1 MAELIVGDV
10 LENRYRIEAPIAR
23 GGMSTVYRCL
33 DLRLERHVAAKVMD
47 ARYIDDPVF
56 RQRFQREAR
65 SMAQLSHPCLVGV
78 YDFSSDGDQVFL
90 IMELITGGTLRE
102 LLAERGPMPPHAAA
116 AVMHSVLTGLSV
128 AHNAGMVHRD
138 IKPDNVLINGDH
150 QVKLAD
156 FGLVRAASASQATS
170 ANIIGTVSYLSP
182 EQVSGD
188 DIGPASDVY
197 SAGILLYELLTGT
210 TPFSGDT
217 QIAHAY
223 SRLDRTVPAP
233 SDAIDG
239 IPPLF
244 DALVASATTL
254 SPHDRFTDANEFLTA
269 LDDVTNELQLPTFKV
284 PVPANAAAHRASENI
299 NQALSATDLLTTD
312 IPRDATELIPS
323 SPDQGLS
330 PDSQYPVTHE
340 TSVFPASE
348 TQIFPHE
355 ALADTAHPA
364 PSITPDPY
372 ATSSPALPETIPPE
386 TAEEL
391 PAEPPIT
398 NRSRTSFI
406 IWIVLVLVVT
416 ASVAVGAWWF
426 GSGRYG
432 EVPQVLGMSQIEATA
447 LAQDAGFSTTTS
459 PIYSDDIP
467 ADLIAGAIPEVGHRA
482 VRGDEITL
490 LVSQGKPTVPSIPS
504 SHDTAEVRAL
514 LEDRSLSYAEA
525 PSEYSD
531 DVPEGK
537 VVSLKPEP
545 GTTVRVG
552 SEVAVALSRGP
563 APVNV
568 PHVAEM
574 SEQSAREQL
583 EKLGLKVNITEEF
596 NPEIRGGDA
605 IGTLPEAGT
614 TLPRGTTVTLRV
626 STAVEIP
633 DVRGKSKQEAISE
646 LAAAGIRVNS
656 VTRSDSETGSSAD
669 EVTSITPPS
678 GSLID
683 SALTSVDLVLAG
695 EVNVPSVVG
704 KKYSEAKNPGRSRIY
719 GQRHRSQETFISRL
733 LAISYGRPRG
743 SWNGNQATHNRFLV
757 GKNVSLP

>member
-47 ARYIDDPVF
+47 ARYIDDPIF

-138 IKPDNVLINGDH
+138 IKPDNVLINSDH

-233 SDAIDG
+233 SDVIDG

-254 SPHDRFTDANEFLTA
+254 SPHDRFTDADEFLTA
-269 LDDVTNELQLPTFKV
+269 LDDVAAELQLPAFKV

-299 NQALSATDLLTTD
+299 NGALSATDLLTTD
-312 IPRDATELIPS
+312 IPRDATELIDDAPGH
-323 SPDQGLS
+323 GLF
-330 PDSQYPVTHE
+330 PHSQYPTTHE
-340 TSVFPASE
+340 TSVFPATESATE

-355 ALADTAHPA
+355 GLIDAAPPA
-364 PSITPDPY
+364 PNIAPDPY
-372 ATSSPALPETIPPE
+372 AAAAPAAPETIPPGPV
-386 TAEEL
+386 EE
-391 PAEPPIT
+391 PPVERPIT
-398 NRSRTSFI
+398 NRSKTSFI
-406 IWIVLVLVVT
+406 IWLVLVLVVT
-416 ASVAVGAWWF
+416 ASVAIGGWWF

-459 PIYSDDIP
+459 PVYSDDIP
-467 ADLIAGAIPEVGHRA
+467 ADLVAGAIPEVGHRA
-482 VRGDEITL
+482 VKGNEITL

-514 LEDRSLSYAEA
+514 LEERSLSYSEA
-525 PSEYSD
+525 PPEYSD

-574 SEQSAREQL
+574 SEESARDQL

-596 NPEIRGGDA
+596 NSEIRGGDA

-614 TLPRGTTVTLRV
+614 TLPRGTTVTLRI

-633 DVRGKSKQEAISE
+633 DVRGKSKQEATSE

-656 VTRSDSETGSSAD
+656 VTRSDAESGNSAD
-669 EVTSITPPS
+669 EITSIMPPS

-683 SALTSVDLVLAG
+683 PARTSVDLVLAG

-704 KKYSEAKNPGRSRIY
+704 KKYSEAKKILEEAGFTVKGTGAKKPSSRVYWQSPTGGRETPGAEIKLRTI
-719 GQRHRSQETFISRL
+719 
-733 LAISYGRPRG
+733 G
-743 SWNGNQATHNRFLV
+743 S
-757 GKNVSLP
+757 

>member
-10 LENRYRIEAPIAR
+10 LENRYRIEASIAR

-47 ARYIDDPVF
+47 ARYIDDPIF

-138 IKPDNVLINGDH
+138 IKPDNVLINSDH

-233 SDAIDG
+233 SDVIDG

-254 SPHDRFTDANEFLTA
+254 SPHDRFTDADEFLTA
-269 LDDVTNELQLPTFKV
+269 LDDVAAELQLPAFKV

-299 NQALSATDLLTTD
+299 NSALSATDLLTTD
-312 IPRDATELIPS
+312 IPRDATELIDDAPGH
-323 SPDQGLS
+323 GLF
-330 PDSQYPVTHE
+330 PHSQYSTTHE
-340 TSVFPASE
+340 TSVFPATESATE

-355 ALADTAHPA
+355 GLIDATPPA
-364 PSITPDPY
+364 PSIAPDPY
-372 ATSSPALPETIPPE
+372 AAAAPAAPETIPPGPV
-386 TAEEL
+386 EE
-391 PAEPPIT
+391 PPVERPIT
-398 NRSRTSFI
+398 NRSKTSFI

-416 ASVAVGAWWF
+416 ASVAIGGWWF

-459 PIYSDDIP
+459 PVYSDDIP
-467 ADLIAGAIPEVGHRA
+467 ADLVAGAIPEVGHRA
-482 VRGDEITL
+482 VKGNEITL

-514 LEDRSLSYAEA
+514 LEERSLSYSEA
-525 PSEYSD
+525 PPEYSD

-574 SEQSAREQL
+574 SEESAREQL

-596 NPEIRGGDA
+596 NSEIRGGDA

-614 TLPRGTTVTLRV
+614 TLPRGTTVTLRI

-633 DVRGKSKQEAISE
+633 DVRGKSKQEATSE

-656 VTRSDSETGSSAD
+656 VTRSDAESGNSAD
-669 EVTSITPPS
+669 EITSIMPPS

-683 SALTSVDLVLAG
+683 PARTSVDLVLAG

-704 KKYSEAKNPGRSRIY
+704 KKYSEAKKILEEAGFTVKGTGAKKPSSRVYWQSPTGGRETPGAEI
-719 GQRHRSQETFISRL
+719 RL
-733 LAISYGRPRG
+733 RTIG
-743 SWNGNQATHNRFLV
+743 S
-757 GKNVSLP
+757 

>member
-47 ARYIDDPVF
+47 ARYIDDPIF

-233 SDAIDG
+233 SDVIDG
-239 IPPLF
+239 VPPLF

-254 SPHDRFTDANEFLTA
+254 SPHDRFTDADEFLTA
-269 LDDVTNELQLPTFKV
+269 LDDVAAELQLPAFKV

-299 NQALSATDLLTTD
+299 NGALSATDLLTTD
-312 IPRDATELIPS
+312 IPRDATELIDDAPG
-323 SPDQGLS
+323 QGLF
-330 PDSQYPVTHE
+330 PHSQYPTTHE
-340 TSVFPASE
+340 TSVFPATESATE

-355 ALADTAHPA
+355 GLIDAAPPA
-364 PSITPDPY
+364 PNIAPDPY
-372 ATSSPALPETIPPE
+372 AAAAPAAPETIPPGPV
-386 TAEEL
+386 EEP
-391 PAEPPIT
+391 PAERPIT
-398 NRSRTSFI
+398 NRSKTSFI
-406 IWIVLVLVVT
+406 IWLVLVLVVT
-416 ASVAVGAWWF
+416 ASVAIGGWWF

-447 LAQDAGFSTTTS
+447 LAQDAGFSTTAS
-459 PIYSDDIP
+459 PVYSDDIP
-467 ADLIAGAIPEVGHRA
+467 ADLVAGAIPEVGHRA
-482 VRGDEITL
+482 VKGNEITL

-514 LEDRSLSYAEA
+514 LEERSLSYAEA
-525 PSEYSD
+525 PPEYSD

-574 SEQSAREQL
+574 SEESAREQL

-596 NPEIRGGDA
+596 NSEIRGGDA

-614 TLPRGTTVTLRV
+614 TLPRGTTVTLRI

-633 DVRGKSKQEAISE
+633 DVRGKSKQEATSE

-656 VTRSDSETGSSAD
+656 VTRSDSESGNSAD
-669 EVTSITPPS
+669 EITSIMPPS

-683 SALTSVDLVLAG
+683 PARTSVDLVLAG

-704 KKYSEAKNPGRSRIY
+704 KKYSEAKKILEEAGFTVKGTGAKKPSSRVYWQSPTGGRETPGAEIKLRTI
-719 GQRHRSQETFISRL
+719 
-733 LAISYGRPRG
+733 G
-743 SWNGNQATHNRFLV
+743 S
-757 GKNVSLP
+757 

>member
-47 ARYIDDPVF
+47 ARYIDDPIF

-138 IKPDNVLINGDH
+138 IKPDNVLINSDH

-233 SDAIDG
+233 SDVIDG

-254 SPHDRFTDANEFLTA
+254 SPHDRFTDADEFLTA
-269 LDDVTNELQLPTFKV
+269 LDDVAAELQLPAFKV

-299 NQALSATDLLTTD
+299 NDALSATDLLTTD
-312 IPRDATELIPS
+312 IPRDATELIDDAPGH
-323 SPDQGLS
+323 GLF
-330 PDSQYPVTHE
+330 PHSQYPTTHE
-340 TSVFPASE
+340 TSVFPATESATE

-355 ALADTAHPA
+355 GLIDAA
-364 PSITPDPY
+364 PNIAPDPY
-372 ATSSPALPETIPPE
+372 AAAAPAAPETIPPGPVEE
-386 TAEEL
+386 TPVER
-391 PAEPPIT
+391 PIT
-398 NRSRTSFI
+398 NRSKTSFI
-406 IWIVLVLVVT
+406 IWLVLVLVVT
-416 ASVAVGAWWF
+416 ASVAIGGWWF

-459 PIYSDDIP
+459 PVYSDDIP
-467 ADLIAGAIPEVGHRA
+467 ADLVAGAIPEVGHRA
-482 VRGDEITL
+482 VKGNEITL

-514 LEDRSLSYAEA
+514 LEERSLSYSEA
-525 PSEYSD
+525 PPEYSD

-574 SEQSAREQL
+574 SEESARDQL

-596 NPEIRGGDA
+596 NSEIRGGDA

-614 TLPRGTTVTLRV
+614 TLPRGTTVTLRI

-633 DVRGKSKQEAISE
+633 DVRGKSKQEATSE

-656 VTRSDSETGSSAD
+656 VTRSDAESGNSAD
-669 EVTSITPPS
+669 EITSIMPPS

-683 SALTSVDLVLAG
+683 PARTSVDLVLAG

-704 KKYSEAKNPGRSRIY
+704 KKYSEAKKILEEAGFTVKGTGAKKPSSRVYWQSPTGGRETPGAEIKLRTI
-719 GQRHRSQETFISRL
+719 
-733 LAISYGRPRG
+733 G
-743 SWNGNQATHNRFLV
+743 S
-757 GKNVSLP
+757 

>member
-47 ARYIDDPVF
+47 ARYIDDPIF

-233 SDAIDG
+233 SDVIDG
-239 IPPLF
+239 VPPLF

-254 SPHDRFTDANEFLTA
+254 SPHDRFTDADEFLTA
-269 LDDVTNELQLPTFKV
+269 LDDVAAELQLPAFKV

-299 NQALSATDLLTTD
+299 NGALSATDLLTTD
-312 IPRDATELIPS
+312 IPRDATELIDDAPG
-323 SPDQGLS
+323 QGLF
-330 PDSQYPVTHE
+330 PHSQYPTTHE
-340 TSVFPASE
+340 TSVFPATESATE

-355 ALADTAHPA
+355 GLIDAAPPA
-364 PSITPDPY
+364 PNIAPDPY
-372 ATSSPALPETIPPE
+372 AAAAPAAPETIPPGPV
-386 TAEEL
+386 EEP
-391 PAEPPIT
+391 PAERPIT
-398 NRSRTSFI
+398 NRSKTSFI
-406 IWIVLVLVVT
+406 IWLVLVLVVT
-416 ASVAVGAWWF
+416 ASVAIGGWWF

-459 PIYSDDIP
+459 PVYSDDIP
-467 ADLIAGAIPEVGHRA
+467 ADLVAGAIPEVGHRA
-482 VRGDEITL
+482 VKGNEITL

-514 LEDRSLSYAEA
+514 LEERSLSYAEA
-525 PSEYSD
+525 PPEYSD

-574 SEQSAREQL
+574 SEESARDQL

-596 NPEIRGGDA
+596 NSEIRGGDA

-614 TLPRGTTVTLRV
+614 TLPRGTTVTLRI

-633 DVRGKSKQEAISE
+633 DVRGKSKQEATSE

-656 VTRSDSETGSSAD
+656 VTRSDSESGNSAD
-669 EVTSITPPS
+669 EITSIMPPS

-683 SALTSVDLVLAG
+683 PARTSVDLVLAG

-704 KKYSEAKNPGRSRIY
+704 KKYSEAKKILEEAGFTVKGTGAKKPSSRVYWQSPTGGRETPGAEIKLRTI
-719 GQRHRSQETFISRL
+719 
-733 LAISYGRPRG
+733 G
-743 SWNGNQATHNRFLV
+743 S
-757 GKNVSLP
+757 

>member
-47 ARYIDDPVF
+47 ARYIDDPIF

-138 IKPDNVLINGDH
+138 IKPDNVLINSDH

-233 SDAIDG
+233 SDVIDG

-254 SPHDRFTDANEFLTA
+254 SPHDRFTDADEFLTA
-269 LDDVTNELQLPTFKV
+269 LDDVAAELQLPAFKV

-299 NQALSATDLLTTD
+299 NGALSATDLLTTD
-312 IPRDATELIPS
+312 IPRDATELIDDAPGH
-323 SPDQGLS
+323 GLF
-330 PDSQYPVTHE
+330 PHSQYPTTHE
-340 TSVFPASE
+340 TSVFPATESATE
-348 TQIFPHE
+348 TQILPHE
-355 ALADTAHPA
+355 GLIDAAPPA
-364 PSITPDPY
+364 PNIAPDPY
-372 ATSSPALPETIPPE
+372 AAAAPAAPETIPPGPV
-386 TAEEL
+386 EE
-391 PAEPPIT
+391 PPVERPIT
-398 NRSRTSFI
+398 NRSKTSFI
-406 IWIVLVLVVT
+406 IWLVLVLVVT
-416 ASVAVGAWWF
+416 ASVAIGGWWF

-459 PIYSDDIP
+459 PVYSDDIP
-467 ADLIAGAIPEVGHRA
+467 ADLVAGAIPEVGHRA
-482 VRGDEITL
+482 VKGNEITL

-514 LEDRSLSYAEA
+514 LEERSLSYSEA
-525 PSEYSD
+525 PPEYSD

-574 SEQSAREQL
+574 SEESARDQL

-596 NPEIRGGDA
+596 NSEIRGGDA

-614 TLPRGTTVTLRV
+614 TLPRGTTVTLRI

-633 DVRGKSKQEAISE
+633 DVRGKSKQEATSE

-656 VTRSDSETGSSAD
+656 VTRSDAESGNSAD
-669 EVTSITPPS
+669 EITSIMPPS

-683 SALTSVDLVLAG
+683 PARTSVDLVLAG

-704 KKYSEAKNPGRSRIY
+704 KKYSEAKKILEEAGFTVKGTGAKKPSSRVYWQSPTGGRETPGAEIKLRTI
-719 GQRHRSQETFISRL
+719 
-733 LAISYGRPRG
+733 G
-743 SWNGNQATHNRFLV
+743 S
-757 GKNVSLP
+757 

>member
-47 ARYIDDPVF
+47 ARYIDDPIF

-138 IKPDNVLINGDH
+138 IKPDNVLINSDH

-233 SDAIDG
+233 SDVIDG

-254 SPHDRFTDANEFLTA
+254 SPHDRFTDADEFLTA
-269 LDDVTNELQLPTFKV
+269 LDDVAAELQLPAFKV

-299 NQALSATDLLTTD
+299 NGALSATDLLTTD
-312 IPRDATELIPS
+312 IPRDATELIDDAPGH
-323 SPDQGLS
+323 GLF
-330 PDSQYPVTHE
+330 PHSQYPTTHE
-340 TSVFPASE
+340 TSVFPATESATE

-355 ALADTAHPA
+355 GLIDAAPPA
-364 PSITPDPY
+364 PSIAPDPY
-372 ATSSPALPETIPPE
+372 AAAAPAAPETIPPGPV
-386 TAEEL
+386 EE
-391 PAEPPIT
+391 PPVERPIT
-398 NRSRTSFI
+398 NRSKTSFI
-406 IWIVLVLVVT
+406 IWLVLVLVVT
-416 ASVAVGAWWF
+416 ASVAIGGWWF

-459 PIYSDDIP
+459 PVYSDDIP
-467 ADLIAGAIPEVGHRA
+467 ADLVAGAIPEVGHRA
-482 VRGDEITL
+482 VKGNEITL

-514 LEDRSLSYAEA
+514 LEERSLSYSEA
-525 PSEYSD
+525 PPEYSD

-574 SEQSAREQL
+574 SEESAREQL

-596 NPEIRGGDA
+596 NSEIRGGDA

-614 TLPRGTTVTLRV
+614 TLPRGTTVTLRI

-633 DVRGKSKQEAISE
+633 DVRGKSKQEATSE

-656 VTRSDSETGSSAD
+656 VTRSDAESGNSAD
-669 EVTSITPPS
+669 EITSIMPPS

-683 SALTSVDLVLAG
+683 PARTSVDLVLAG

-704 KKYSEAKNPGRSRIY
+704 KKYSEAKKILEEAGFTVKGTGAKKPSSRVYWQSPTGGRETPGAEIKLRTI
-719 GQRHRSQETFISRL
+719 
-733 LAISYGRPRG
+733 G
-743 SWNGNQATHNRFLV
+743 S
-757 GKNVSLP
+757 

>member
-102 LLAERGPMPPHAAA
+102 LLAERGPMPAHAAA

-128 AHNAGMVHRD
+128 AHKAGMVHRD

-170 ANIIGTVSYLSP
+170 ASIIGTVSYLSP

-233 SDAIDG
+233 SDVIDG

-254 SPHDRFTDANEFLTA
+254 SPHDRFTDADEFLTA
-269 LDDVTNELQLPTFKV
+269 LDDVTAELQLPAFKV

-299 NQALSATDLLTTD
+299 NGALSATDLLTTD
-312 IPRDATELIPS
+312 IPRDATELIDDA
-323 SPDQGLS
+323 PDQGLF
-330 PDSQYPVTHE
+330 PHSQYPTTQE
-340 TSVFPASE
+340 TSVFPATEAAAE

-355 ALADTAHPA
+355 GIVEAARPT
-364 PSITPDPY
+364 PSMAPDPY
-372 ATSSPALPETIPPE
+372 AAAAPAVPEAIPPVPG
-386 TAEEL
+386 EEP

-398 NRSRTSFI
+398 NRSKASFI
-406 IWIVLVLVVT
+406 IWLVLVLVVT
-416 ASVAVGAWWF
+416 ASVAVGGWWF

-459 PIYSDDIP
+459 PVYSDDIP
-467 ADLIAGAIPEVGHRA
+467 ADLVAGAVPEIGHRA
-482 VRGDEITL
+482 VKGNEITL

-504 SHDTAEVRAL
+504 SHDIAEVRSL
-514 LEDRSLSYAEA
+514 LEERSLSYSEA
-525 PSEYSD
+525 PPEYSD

-568 PHVAEM
+568 PNVAEM

-596 NPEIRGGDA
+596 NSEIRGGDA

-614 TLPRGTTVTLRV
+614 TLPRGTTATLRV

-633 DVRGKSKQEAISE
+633 DVRGKSKQEATSE
-646 LAAAGIRVNS
+646 LAAAGIRVSS
-656 VTRSDSETGSSAD
+656 VTRSESESGNSAD
-669 EVTSITPPS
+669 EITSIMPPS

-683 SALTSVDLVLAG
+683 PARTTVDLVLAG

-704 KKYSEAKNPGRSRIY
+704 KKYSEAKKILEEAGFTVKGTGAKKPSSRVYWQSPTGGREIPGAEIKLRTI
-719 GQRHRSQETFISRL
+719 
-733 LAISYGRPRG
+733 G
-743 SWNGNQATHNRFLV
+743 S
-757 GKNVSLP
+757 

>member
-47 ARYIDDPVF
+47 ARYIDDPIF

-138 IKPDNVLINGDH
+138 IKPDNVLINSDH

-233 SDAIDG
+233 SDVIDG

-254 SPHDRFTDANEFLTA
+254 SPHDRFTDADEFLTA
-269 LDDVTNELQLPTFKV
+269 LDDVAAELQLPAFKV

-299 NQALSATDLLTTD
+299 NGALSATDLLTTD
-312 IPRDATELIPS
+312 IPRDATELIDDAPGH
-323 SPDQGLS
+323 GLF
-330 PDSQYPVTHE
+330 PHSQYPTTHE
-340 TSVFPASE
+340 TSVFPATESATE

-355 ALADTAHPA
+355 GLIDAAPPA
-364 PSITPDPY
+364 PSIAPDPY
-372 ATSSPALPETIPPE
+372 AAAAPAAPETIPPGPV
-386 TAEEL
+386 EE
-391 PAEPPIT
+391 PPVERPIT
-398 NRSRTSFI
+398 NRSKTSFI
-406 IWIVLVLVVT
+406 IWLVLVLVVT
-416 ASVAVGAWWF
+416 ASVAIGGWWF

-459 PIYSDDIP
+459 PVYSDDIP
-467 ADLIAGAIPEVGHRA
+467 ADLVAGAIPEVGHRA
-482 VRGDEITL
+482 VKGNEITL

-514 LEDRSLSYAEA
+514 LEERSLSYSEA
-525 PSEYSD
+525 PPEYSD

-574 SEQSAREQL
+574 SEESARDQL

-596 NPEIRGGDA
+596 NSEIRGGDA

-614 TLPRGTTVTLRV
+614 TLPRGTTVTLRI

-633 DVRGKSKQEAISE
+633 DVRGKSKQEATSE

-656 VTRSDSETGSSAD
+656 VTRSDAESGNSAD
-669 EVTSITPPS
+669 EITSIMPPS

-683 SALTSVDLVLAG
+683 PARTSVDLVLAG

-704 KKYSEAKNPGRSRIY
+704 KKYSEAKKILEEAGFTVKGTGAKKPSSRVYWQSPTGGRETPGAEIKLRTI
-719 GQRHRSQETFISRL
+719 
-733 LAISYGRPRG
+733 G
-743 SWNGNQATHNRFLV
+743 S
-757 GKNVSLP
+757 

>member
-47 ARYIDDPVF
+47 ARYIDDPIF

-138 IKPDNVLINGDH
+138 IKPDNVLINSDH

-233 SDAIDG
+233 SDVIDG

-254 SPHDRFTDANEFLTA
+254 SPHDRFTDADEFLTA
-269 LDDVTNELQLPTFKV
+269 LDDVAAELQLPAFKV

-299 NQALSATDLLTTD
+299 NGALSATDLLTTD
-312 IPRDATELIPS
+312 IPRDATELIDDAPGH
-323 SPDQGLS
+323 GLF
-330 PDSQYPVTHE
+330 PHSQYPTTHE
-340 TSVFPASE
+340 TSVFPATESATE

-355 ALADTAHPA
+355 GLIDAAPPA
-364 PSITPDPY
+364 PSIAPDPY
-372 ATSSPALPETIPPE
+372 AAAAPAAPETIPPGPV
-386 TAEEL
+386 EE
-391 PAEPPIT
+391 PPVERPIT
-398 NRSRTSFI
+398 NRSKTSFI
-406 IWIVLVLVVT
+406 IWLVLVLVVT
-416 ASVAVGAWWF
+416 ASVAIGGWWF

-459 PIYSDDIP
+459 PVYSDDIP
-467 ADLIAGAIPEVGHRA
+467 ADLVAGAIPEVGHRA
-482 VRGDEITL
+482 VKGNEITL

-514 LEDRSLSYAEA
+514 LEERSLSYSEA
-525 PSEYSD
+525 PPEYSD

-574 SEQSAREQL
+574 SEESARDQL

-596 NPEIRGGDA
+596 NSEIRGGDA

-614 TLPRGTTVTLRV
+614 TLPRGTTVTLRI

-633 DVRGKSKQEAISE
+633 DVRGKSKQEATSE

-656 VTRSDSETGSSAD
+656 VTRSDAESGNSAD
-669 EVTSITPPS
+669 EITSIMPPS

-683 SALTSVDLVLAG
+683 PARTSVNLVLAG

-704 KKYSEAKNPGRSRIY
+704 KKYSEAKKILEEAGFTVKGTGAKKPSSRVYWQSPTGGRETPGAEIKLRTI
-719 GQRHRSQETFISRL
+719 
-733 LAISYGRPRG
+733 G
-743 SWNGNQATHNRFLV
+743 S
-757 GKNVSLP
+757 

>member
-47 ARYIDDPVF
+47 ARYIDDPIF

-233 SDAIDG
+233 SDVIDG
-239 IPPLF
+239 VPPLF

-254 SPHDRFTDANEFLTA
+254 SPHDRFTDADEFLTA
-269 LDDVTNELQLPTFKV
+269 LDDVAAELQLPAFKV

-299 NQALSATDLLTTD
+299 NGALSATDLLTTD
-312 IPRDATELIPS
+312 IPRDATELIDDAPG
-323 SPDQGLS
+323 QGLF
-330 PDSQYPVTHE
+330 PHSQYPTTHE
-340 TSVFPASE
+340 TSVFPATKSATE

-355 ALADTAHPA
+355 GLIDAAPPA
-364 PSITPDPY
+364 PNIAPDPY
-372 ATSSPALPETIPPE
+372 AAAAPAAPETIPPGPV
-386 TAEEL
+386 EEP
-391 PAEPPIT
+391 PAERPIT
-398 NRSRTSFI
+398 NRSKTSFI
-406 IWIVLVLVVT
+406 IWLVLVLVVT
-416 ASVAVGAWWF
+416 ASVAIGGWWF

-459 PIYSDDIP
+459 PVYSDDIP
-467 ADLIAGAIPEVGHRA
+467 ADLVAGAIPEVGHRA
-482 VRGDEITL
+482 VKGNEITL

-514 LEDRSLSYAEA
+514 LEERSLSYAEA
-525 PSEYSD
+525 PPEYSD

-574 SEQSAREQL
+574 SEESAREQL

-596 NPEIRGGDA
+596 NSEIRGGDA

-614 TLPRGTTVTLRV
+614 TLPRGTTVTLRI

-633 DVRGKSKQEAISE
+633 DVRGKSKQEATSE

-656 VTRSDSETGSSAD
+656 VTRSDSESGNSAD
-669 EVTSITPPS
+669 EITSIMPPS

-683 SALTSVDLVLAG
+683 PARTSVDLVLAG

-704 KKYSEAKNPGRSRIY
+704 KKYSEAKKILEEAGFTVKGTGAKKPSSRVYWQSPTGGRETPGAEIKLRTI
-719 GQRHRSQETFISRL
+719 
-733 LAISYGRPRG
+733 G
-743 SWNGNQATHNRFLV
+743 S
-757 GKNVSLP
+757 

>member
-47 ARYIDDPVF
+47 ARYIDDPIF

-138 IKPDNVLINGDH
+138 IKPDNVLINSDH

-233 SDAIDG
+233 SDVIDG

-254 SPHDRFTDANEFLTA
+254 SPHDRFTDADEFLTA
-269 LDDVTNELQLPTFKV
+269 LDDVAAELQLPAFKV

-299 NQALSATDLLTTD
+299 NGALSATDLLTTD
-312 IPRDATELIPS
+312 IPRDATELIDDAPGH
-323 SPDQGLS
+323 GLF
-330 PDSQYPVTHE
+330 PHSQYPTTHE
-340 TSVFPASE
+340 TSVFPATESATE

-355 ALADTAHPA
+355 GLIDAAPPA
-364 PSITPDPY
+364 PSIAPDPY
-372 ATSSPALPETIPPE
+372 AAAAPAAPETIPPGPV
-386 TAEEL
+386 EE
-391 PAEPPIT
+391 PPVERPIT
-398 NRSRTSFI
+398 NRSKTSFI
-406 IWIVLVLVVT
+406 IWLVLVLVVT
-416 ASVAVGAWWF
+416 ASVAIGGWWF

-459 PIYSDDIP
+459 PVYSDDIP
-467 ADLIAGAIPEVGHRA
+467 ADLVAGAIPEVGHRA
-482 VRGDEITL
+482 VKGNEITL

-514 LEDRSLSYAEA
+514 LEERSLSYAEA
-525 PSEYSD
+525 PPEYSD

-574 SEQSAREQL
+574 SEESAREQL

-596 NPEIRGGDA
+596 NSEIRGGDA

-614 TLPRGTTVTLRV
+614 TLPRGTTVTLRI

-633 DVRGKSKQEAISE
+633 DVRGKSKQEATSE

-656 VTRSDSETGSSAD
+656 VTRSDAESGNSAD
-669 EVTSITPPS
+669 EITSIMPPS

-683 SALTSVDLVLAG
+683 PARTSVDLVLAG

-704 KKYSEAKNPGRSRIY
+704 KKYSEAKKILEEAGFTVKGTGAKKPSSRVYWQSPTGGRETPGAEIKLRTI
-719 GQRHRSQETFISRL
+719 
-733 LAISYGRPRG
+733 G
-743 SWNGNQATHNRFLV
+743 S
-757 GKNVSLP
+757 

>member
-47 ARYIDDPVF
+47 ARYIDDPIF

-233 SDAIDG
+233 SDVIDG
-239 IPPLF
+239 VPPLF

-254 SPHDRFTDANEFLTA
+254 SPHDRFTDADEFLTA
-269 LDDVTNELQLPTFKV
+269 LDDVAAELQLPAFKV

-299 NQALSATDLLTTD
+299 NGALSATDLLTTD
-312 IPRDATELIPS
+312 IPRDATELIDDAPG
-323 SPDQGLS
+323 QGLF
-330 PDSQYPVTHE
+330 PHSQYPTTHE
-340 TSVFPASE
+340 TSVFPATESATE

-355 ALADTAHPA
+355 GLIDAAPPA
-364 PSITPDPY
+364 PNIAPDPY
-372 ATSSPALPETIPPE
+372 AAAAPAAPETIPPGPV
-386 TAEEL
+386 EEP
-391 PAEPPIT
+391 PAERPIT
-398 NRSRTSFI
+398 NRSKTSFI
-406 IWIVLVLVVT
+406 IWLVLVLVVT
-416 ASVAVGAWWF
+416 ASVAIGGWWF

-459 PIYSDDIP
+459 PVYSDDIP
-467 ADLIAGAIPEVGHRA
+467 ADLVAGAIPEVGHRA
-482 VRGDEITL
+482 VKGNEITL

-514 LEDRSLSYAEA
+514 LEERSLSYAEA
-525 PSEYSD
+525 PPEYSD

-574 SEQSAREQL
+574 SEESARDQL

-596 NPEIRGGDA
+596 NSEIRGGDA

-614 TLPRGTTVTLRV
+614 TLPRGTTVTLRI

-633 DVRGKSKQEAISE
+633 DVRGKSKQEATSE

-656 VTRSDSETGSSAD
+656 VTRSDAESGNSAD
-669 EVTSITPPS
+669 EITSIMPPS

-683 SALTSVDLVLAG
+683 PARTSVDLVLAG

-704 KKYSEAKNPGRSRIY
+704 KKYSEAKKILEEAGFTVKGTGAKKPSSRVYWQSPTGGRETPGAEIKLRTI
-719 GQRHRSQETFISRL
+719 
-733 LAISYGRPRG
+733 G
-743 SWNGNQATHNRFLV
+743 S
-757 GKNVSLP
+757 

>member
-47 ARYIDDPVF
+47 ARYIDDPIF

-233 SDAIDG
+233 SDVIDG
-239 IPPLF
+239 VPPLF

-254 SPHDRFTDANEFLTA
+254 SPHDRFTDADEFLTA
-269 LDDVTNELQLPTFKV
+269 LDDVAAELQLPAFKV

-299 NQALSATDLLTTD
+299 NGALSATDLLTTD
-312 IPRDATELIPS
+312 IPRDATELIDDAPG
-323 SPDQGLS
+323 QGLF
-330 PDSQYPVTHE
+330 PHSQYPTTHE
-340 TSVFPASE
+340 TSVFPATESATE

-355 ALADTAHPA
+355 GLIDAAPPA
-364 PSITPDPY
+364 PSIAPDPY
-372 ATSSPALPETIPPE
+372 AAAAPAAPETIPPGPV
-386 TAEEL
+386 EE
-391 PAEPPIT
+391 PPVERPIT
-398 NRSRTSFI
+398 NRSKTSFI
-406 IWIVLVLVVT
+406 IWLVLVLVVT
-416 ASVAVGAWWF
+416 ASVAIGGWWF

-459 PIYSDDIP
+459 PVYSDDIP
-467 ADLIAGAIPEVGHRA
+467 ADLVAGAIPEVGHRA
-482 VRGDEITL
+482 VKGNEITL
-490 LVSQGKPTVPSIPS
+490 LVSQGKPTVPAIPS

-514 LEDRSLSYAEA
+514 LEERSLSYSEA
-525 PSEYSD
+525 PPEYSD

-574 SEQSAREQL
+574 SEESARDQL

-596 NPEIRGGDA
+596 NSEIRGGDA

-614 TLPRGTTVTLRV
+614 TLPRGTTVTLRI

-633 DVRGKSKQEAISE
+633 DVRGKSKQEATSE

-656 VTRSDSETGSSAD
+656 VTRSDSESGNSAD
-669 EVTSITPPS
+669 EITSIMPPS

-683 SALTSVDLVLAG
+683 PARTSVDLVLAG

-704 KKYSEAKNPGRSRIY
+704 KKYSEAKKILEEAGFTVKGTGAKKPSSRVYWQSPTGGRETPGAEIKLRTI
-719 GQRHRSQETFISRL
+719 
-733 LAISYGRPRG
+733 G
-743 SWNGNQATHNRFLV
+743 S
-757 GKNVSLP
+757 

>member
-47 ARYIDDPVF
+47 ARYIDDPIF

-78 YDFSSDGDQVFL
+78 YDFSSDGDQIFL

-138 IKPDNVLINGDH
+138 IKPDNVLINSDH

-233 SDAIDG
+233 SDVIDG

-254 SPHDRFTDANEFLTA
+254 SPHDRFTDADEFLTA
-269 LDDVTNELQLPTFKV
+269 LDDVAAELQLPAFKV

-299 NQALSATDLLTTD
+299 NGALSATDLLTTD
-312 IPRDATELIPS
+312 IPRDATELIDDAPGH
-323 SPDQGLS
+323 GLF
-330 PDSQYPVTHE
+330 PHSQYPTTHE
-340 TSVFPASE
+340 TSVFPATESATE

-355 ALADTAHPA
+355 GLIDAAPPA
-364 PSITPDPY
+364 PSIAPDPY
-372 ATSSPALPETIPPE
+372 AAAAPAAPETIPPGPV
-386 TAEEL
+386 EE
-391 PAEPPIT
+391 PPVERPIT
-398 NRSRTSFI
+398 NRSKTSFI
-406 IWIVLVLVVT
+406 IWLVLVLVVT
-416 ASVAVGAWWF
+416 ASVAIGGWWF

-459 PIYSDDIP
+459 PVYSDDIP
-467 ADLIAGAIPEVGHRA
+467 ADLVAGAIPEVGHRA
-482 VRGDEITL
+482 VKGNEITL

-514 LEDRSLSYAEA
+514 LEERSLSYSEA
-525 PSEYSD
+525 PPEYSD

-574 SEQSAREQL
+574 SEESARDQL

-596 NPEIRGGDA
+596 NSEIRGGDA

-614 TLPRGTTVTLRV
+614 TLPRGTTVTLRI

-633 DVRGKSKQEAISE
+633 DVRGKSKQEATSE

-656 VTRSDSETGSSAD
+656 VTRSDAESGNSAD
-669 EVTSITPPS
+669 EITSIMPPS

-683 SALTSVDLVLAG
+683 PARTSVDLVLAG

-704 KKYSEAKNPGRSRIY
+704 KKYSEAKKILEEAGFTVKGTGAKKPSSRVYWQSPTGGRETPGAEIKLRTI
-719 GQRHRSQETFISRL
+719 
-733 LAISYGRPRG
+733 G
-743 SWNGNQATHNRFLV
+743 S
-757 GKNVSLP
+757 

>member
-47 ARYIDDPVF
+47 ARYIDDPIF

-138 IKPDNVLINGDH
+138 IKPDNVLINSDH

-233 SDAIDG
+233 SDVIDG

-254 SPHDRFTDANEFLTA
+254 SPHDRFTDADEFLTA
-269 LDDVTNELQLPTFKV
+269 LDDVAAELQLPAFKV

-299 NQALSATDLLTTD
+299 NGALSATDLLTTD
-312 IPRDATELIPS
+312 IPRDATELIDDAPGH
-323 SPDQGLS
+323 GLF
-330 PDSQYPVTHE
+330 PHSQYPTTHE
-340 TSVFPASE
+340 TSVFPATESATE

-355 ALADTAHPA
+355 GLIDAAPPA
-364 PSITPDPY
+364 PNIAPDPY
-372 ATSSPALPETIPPE
+372 AAAAPAAPETIPPGPV
-386 TAEEL
+386 EE
-391 PAEPPIT
+391 PPVERPIT
-398 NRSRTSFI
+398 NRSKTSFI
-406 IWIVLVLVVT
+406 IWLVLVLVVT
-416 ASVAVGAWWF
+416 ASVAIGGWWF

-459 PIYSDDIP
+459 PVYSDDIP
-467 ADLIAGAIPEVGHRA
+467 ADLVAGAIPEVGHRA
-482 VRGDEITL
+482 VKGNEITL

-514 LEDRSLSYAEA
+514 LEERSLSYSEA
-525 PSEYSD
+525 PPEYSD

-574 SEQSAREQL
+574 SEESARDQL

-596 NPEIRGGDA
+596 NSEIRGGDA

-614 TLPRGTTVTLRV
+614 TLPRGTTVTLRI

-633 DVRGKSKQEAISE
+633 DVRGKSKQEATSE

-656 VTRSDSETGSSAD
+656 VTRSDAESGNSAD
-669 EVTSITPPS
+669 EITSIMPPS

-683 SALTSVDLVLAG
+683 PARTSVDLVLAG

-704 KKYSEAKNPGRSRIY
+704 KKYSEAKKILEEAGFTVKGTGAKKPSSRVYWQSPTGGR
-719 GQRHRSQETFISRL
+719 ETPEAEIKLRT
-733 LAISYGRPRG
+733 IG
-743 SWNGNQATHNRFLV
+743 S
-757 GKNVSLP
+757 

>member
-47 ARYIDDPVF
+47 ARYIDDPIF

-233 SDAIDG
+233 SDVIDG
-239 IPPLF
+239 VPPLF

-254 SPHDRFTDANEFLTA
+254 SPHDRFTDADEFLTA
-269 LDDVTNELQLPTFKV
+269 LDDVAAELQLPAFKV

-299 NQALSATDLLTTD
+299 NGALSATDLLTTD
-312 IPRDATELIPS
+312 IPRDATELIDDAPG
-323 SPDQGLS
+323 QGLF
-330 PDSQYPVTHE
+330 PHSQYPTTHE
-340 TSVFPASE
+340 TSVFPATESATE

-355 ALADTAHPA
+355 GLIDAAPPA
-364 PSITPDPY
+364 TSAASDPY
-372 ATSSPALPETIPPE
+372 AAAAPAAPETIPPGPV
-386 TAEEL
+386 EEP
-391 PAEPPIT
+391 PAERPIT
-398 NRSRTSFI
+398 NRSKTSFI
-406 IWIVLVLVVT
+406 IWLVLVLVVT
-416 ASVAVGAWWF
+416 ASVAIGGWWF

-459 PIYSDDIP
+459 PVYSDDIP
-467 ADLIAGAIPEVGHRA
+467 ADLVAGAIPEVGHRA
-482 VRGDEITL
+482 VKGNEITL

-514 LEDRSLSYAEA
+514 LEERSLSYAEA
-525 PSEYSD
+525 PPEYSD

-574 SEQSAREQL
+574 SEESAREQL

-596 NPEIRGGDA
+596 NSEIRGGDA

-614 TLPRGTTVTLRV
+614 TLPRGTTVTLRI

-633 DVRGKSKQEAISE
+633 DVRGKSKQEATSE

-656 VTRSDSETGSSAD
+656 VTRSDSESGNSAD
-669 EVTSITPPS
+669 EITSIMPPS

-683 SALTSVDLVLAG
+683 PARTSVDLVLAG

-704 KKYSEAKNPGRSRIY
+704 KKYSEAKKILEEAGFTVKGTGAKKPSSRVYWQSPTGGRETPGAEIKLRTI
-719 GQRHRSQETFISRL
+719 
-733 LAISYGRPRG
+733 G
-743 SWNGNQATHNRFLV
+743 S
-757 GKNVSLP
+757 

>member
-47 ARYIDDPVF
+47 ARYIDDPIF

-138 IKPDNVLINGDH
+138 IKPDNVLINSDH

-233 SDAIDG
+233 SDVIDG

-254 SPHDRFTDANEFLTA
+254 SPHDRFTDADEFLTA
-269 LDDVTNELQLPTFKV
+269 LDDVAAELQLPAFKV

-299 NQALSATDLLTTD
+299 NGALSATDLLTTD
-312 IPRDATELIPS
+312 IPRDATELIDDAPGH
-323 SPDQGLS
+323 GLF
-330 PDSQYPVTHE
+330 PHSQYPTTHE
-340 TSVFPASE
+340 TSVFPATESATE

-355 ALADTAHPA
+355 GLIDAAPPA
-364 PSITPDPY
+364 PNIAPDPY
-372 ATSSPALPETIPPE
+372 AAAAPAAPETIPPGPV
-386 TAEEL
+386 EE
-391 PAEPPIT
+391 PPVERPIT
-398 NRSRTSFI
+398 NRSKTSFI
-406 IWIVLVLVVT
+406 IWLVLVLVVT
-416 ASVAVGAWWF
+416 ASVAIGGWWF

-459 PIYSDDIP
+459 PVYSDDIP
-467 ADLIAGAIPEVGHRA
+467 ADLVAGAIPEVGHRA
-482 VRGDEITL
+482 VKGNEITL

-514 LEDRSLSYAEA
+514 LEERSLSYSEA
-525 PSEYSD
+525 PPEYSD

-574 SEQSAREQL
+574 SEESARDQL

-596 NPEIRGGDA
+596 NSEIRGGDA

-614 TLPRGTTVTLRV
+614 TLPRGTTVTLRI

-633 DVRGKSKQEAISE
+633 DVRGKSKQEATSE

-656 VTRSDSETGSSAD
+656 VTRSDAESGNSAD
-669 EVTSITPPS
+669 EITSIMPPS

-683 SALTSVDLVLAG
+683 PARTSVDLVLAG

-704 KKYSEAKNPGRSRIY
+704 KKYSEAKKILEEAGFTVKGTGAKKPSARVYWQSPTGGRETPGAEIKLRTI
-719 GQRHRSQETFISRL
+719 
-733 LAISYGRPRG
+733 G
-743 SWNGNQATHNRFLV
+743 S
-757 GKNVSLP
+757 

>member
-47 ARYIDDPVF
+47 ARYIDDPIF

-138 IKPDNVLINGDH
+138 IKPDNVLINSDH

-233 SDAIDG
+233 SDVIDG

-254 SPHDRFTDANEFLTA
+254 SPHDRFTDADEFLTA
-269 LDDVTNELQLPTFKV
+269 LDDVAAELQLPAFKV

-299 NQALSATDLLTTD
+299 NGALSATDLLTTD
-312 IPRDATELIPS
+312 IPRDATELIDDAPGH
-323 SPDQGLS
+323 GLF
-330 PDSQYPVTHE
+330 PHSQYPTTHE
-340 TSVFPASE
+340 TSVFPATESATE

-355 ALADTAHPA
+355 GLIDAAPPA
-364 PSITPDPY
+364 PSIAPDPY
-372 ATSSPALPETIPPE
+372 AAAAPAAPETIPPGPV
-386 TAEEL
+386 EE
-391 PAEPPIT
+391 PPVERPIT
-398 NRSRTSFI
+398 NRSKTSFI
-406 IWIVLVLVVT
+406 IWLVLVLVVT
-416 ASVAVGAWWF
+416 ASVAIGGWWF

-459 PIYSDDIP
+459 PVYSDDIP
-467 ADLIAGAIPEVGHRA
+467 ADLVAGAIPEVGHRA
-482 VRGDEITL
+482 VKGNEITL

-514 LEDRSLSYAEA
+514 LEERSLSYSEA
-525 PSEYSD
+525 PPEYSD

-574 SEQSAREQL
+574 SEESAREQL

-596 NPEIRGGDA
+596 NSEIRGGDA

-614 TLPRGTTVTLRV
+614 TLPRGTTVTLRI

-633 DVRGKSKQEAISE
+633 DVRGKSKQEATSE

-656 VTRSDSETGSSAD
+656 VTRSDAESGNSAD
-669 EVTSITPPS
+669 EITSIMPPS

-683 SALTSVDLVLAG
+683 PARTSVDLVLAG

-704 KKYSEAKNPGRSRIY
+704 KKYSEAKKILEEAGFTVKGTGAKKPSSRVYWQSPTGGRETPGAEI
-719 GQRHRSQETFISRL
+719 RL
-733 LAISYGRPRG
+733 RTIG
-743 SWNGNQATHNRFLV
+743 S
-757 GKNVSLP
+757 

>member
-10 LENRYRIEAPIAR
+10 LENRYHIEAPIAR

-47 ARYIDDPVF
+47 ARYIDDPIF

-138 IKPDNVLINGDH
+138 IKPDNVLINSDH

-233 SDAIDG
+233 SDVIDG

-254 SPHDRFTDANEFLTA
+254 SPHDRFTDADEFLTA
-269 LDDVTNELQLPTFKV
+269 LDDVAAELQLPAFKV

-299 NQALSATDLLTTD
+299 NGALSATDLLTTD
-312 IPRDATELIPS
+312 IPRDATELIDDAPGH
-323 SPDQGLS
+323 GLF
-330 PDSQYPVTHE
+330 PHSQYPTTHE
-340 TSVFPASE
+340 TSVFPATESATE

-355 ALADTAHPA
+355 GLIDAAPPA
-364 PSITPDPY
+364 PNIAPDPY
-372 ATSSPALPETIPPE
+372 AAAAPAAPETIPPGPV
-386 TAEEL
+386 EE
-391 PAEPPIT
+391 PPVERPIT
-398 NRSRTSFI
+398 NRSKTSFI
-406 IWIVLVLVVT
+406 IWLVLVLVVT
-416 ASVAVGAWWF
+416 ASVAIGGWWF

-459 PIYSDDIP
+459 PVYSDDIP
-467 ADLIAGAIPEVGHRA
+467 ADLVAGAIPEVGHRA
-482 VRGDEITL
+482 VKGNEITL

-514 LEDRSLSYAEA
+514 LEERSLSYSEA
-525 PSEYSD
+525 PPEYSD

-574 SEQSAREQL
+574 SEESARDQL

-596 NPEIRGGDA
+596 NSEIRGGDA

-614 TLPRGTTVTLRV
+614 TLPRGTTVTLRI

-633 DVRGKSKQEAISE
+633 DVRGKSKQEATSE

-656 VTRSDSETGSSAD
+656 VTRSDAESGNSAD
-669 EVTSITPPS
+669 EITSIMPPS

-683 SALTSVDLVLAG
+683 PARTSVDLVLAG

-704 KKYSEAKNPGRSRIY
+704 KKYSEAKKILEEAGFTVKGTGAKKPSSRVYWQSPTGGRETPGAEIKLRTI
-719 GQRHRSQETFISRL
+719 
-733 LAISYGRPRG
+733 G
-743 SWNGNQATHNRFLV
+743 S
-757 GKNVSLP
+757 

>member
-47 ARYIDDPVF
+47 ARYIDDPIF

-138 IKPDNVLINGDH
+138 IKPDNVLINSDH

-233 SDAIDG
+233 SDVIDG

-254 SPHDRFTDANEFLTA
+254 SPHDRFTDADEFLTA
-269 LDDVTNELQLPTFKV
+269 LDDVAAELQLPAFKV
-284 PVPANAAAHRASENI
+284 PVPANAAAHRASETI
-299 NQALSATDLLTTD
+299 NGALSATDLLTTD
-312 IPRDATELIPS
+312 IPRDATELIDDAPGH
-323 SPDQGLS
+323 GLF
-330 PDSQYPVTHE
+330 PHSQYPTTHE
-340 TSVFPASE
+340 TSVFPATESATE

-355 ALADTAHPA
+355 GLIDAAPPA
-364 PSITPDPY
+364 PNIAPDPY
-372 ATSSPALPETIPPE
+372 AAAAPAAPETIPPGPV
-386 TAEEL
+386 EE
-391 PAEPPIT
+391 PPVERPIT
-398 NRSRTSFI
+398 NRSKTSFI
-406 IWIVLVLVVT
+406 IWLVLVLVVT
-416 ASVAVGAWWF
+416 ASVAIGGWWF

-459 PIYSDDIP
+459 PVYSDDIP
-467 ADLIAGAIPEVGHRA
+467 ADLVAGAIPEVGHRA
-482 VRGDEITL
+482 VKGNEITL

-514 LEDRSLSYAEA
+514 LEERSLSYSEA
-525 PSEYSD
+525 PPEYSD

-574 SEQSAREQL
+574 SEESARDQL

-596 NPEIRGGDA
+596 NSEIRGGDA

-614 TLPRGTTVTLRV
+614 TLPRGTTVTLRI

-633 DVRGKSKQEAISE
+633 DVRGKSKQEATSE

-656 VTRSDSETGSSAD
+656 VTRSDAESGNSAD
-669 EVTSITPPS
+669 EITSIMPPS

-683 SALTSVDLVLAG
+683 PARTSVDLVLAG

-704 KKYSEAKNPGRSRIY
+704 KKYSEAKKILEEAGFTVKGTGAKKPSSRVYWQSPTGGRETPGAEIKLRTI
-719 GQRHRSQETFISRL
+719 
-733 LAISYGRPRG
+733 G
-743 SWNGNQATHNRFLV
+743 S
-757 GKNVSLP
+757 

>member
-47 ARYIDDPVF
+47 ARYIDDPIF

-138 IKPDNVLINGDH
+138 IKPDNVLINSDH

-233 SDAIDG
+233 SDVIDG

-254 SPHDRFTDANEFLTA
+254 SPHDRFTDADEFLTA
-269 LDDVTNELQLPTFKV
+269 LDDVAAELQLPAFRV
-284 PVPANAAAHRASENI
+284 PVPANAAAHRASESI
-299 NQALSATDLLTTD
+299 NGTLSATDLLTTD
-312 IPRDATELIPS
+312 IPRDATELIDDAPGH
-323 SPDQGLS
+323 GLF
-330 PDSQYPVTHE
+330 PHSQYPTTHE
-340 TSVFPASE
+340 TSVFPATESATE

-355 ALADTAHPA
+355 GLIDAAPPA
-364 PSITPDPY
+364 PSIAPDPY
-372 ATSSPALPETIPPE
+372 AAAAPAAPETIPPGPV
-386 TAEEL
+386 EE
-391 PAEPPIT
+391 PPVERPIT
-398 NRSRTSFI
+398 NRSKTSFI
-406 IWIVLVLVVT
+406 IWLVLVLVVT
-416 ASVAVGAWWF
+416 ASVAIGGWWF

-459 PIYSDDIP
+459 PVYSDDIP
-467 ADLIAGAIPEVGHRA
+467 ADLVAGAIPEVGHRA
-482 VRGDEITL
+482 VKGNEITL

-514 LEDRSLSYAEA
+514 LEERSLSYSEA
-525 PSEYSD
+525 PPEYSD

-574 SEQSAREQL
+574 SEESARDQL

-596 NPEIRGGDA
+596 NSEIRGGDA

-614 TLPRGTTVTLRV
+614 TLPRGTTVTLRI

-633 DVRGKSKQEAISE
+633 DVRGKSKQEATSE

-656 VTRSDSETGSSAD
+656 VTRSDAESGNSAD
-669 EVTSITPPS
+669 EITSIMPPS

-683 SALTSVDLVLAG
+683 PARTSVDLVLAG

-704 KKYSEAKNPGRSRIY
+704 KKYSEAKKILEEAGFTVKGTGAKKPSSRVYWQSPTGGRETPGAEIKLRTI
-719 GQRHRSQETFISRL
+719 
-733 LAISYGRPRG
+733 G
-743 SWNGNQATHNRFLV
+743 S
-757 GKNVSLP
+757 

>member
-47 ARYIDDPVF
+47 ARYIDDPIF

-138 IKPDNVLINGDH
+138 IKPDNVLINSDH

-233 SDAIDG
+233 SDVIDG

-254 SPHDRFTDANEFLTA
+254 SPHDRFTDADEFLTA
-269 LDDVTNELQLPTFKV
+269 LDDVAAELQLPAFKV

-299 NQALSATDLLTTD
+299 NGALSATDLLTTD
-312 IPRDATELIPS
+312 IPRDATELIDDAPRH
-323 SPDQGLS
+323 GLF
-330 PDSQYPVTHE
+330 PHSQYPTTHE
-340 TSVFPASE
+340 TSVFPATESATE

-355 ALADTAHPA
+355 GLIDAAPPA
-364 PSITPDPY
+364 PSIAPDPY
-372 ATSSPALPETIPPE
+372 AAAAPAAPETIPPGPV
-386 TAEEL
+386 EE
-391 PAEPPIT
+391 PPVERPIT
-398 NRSRTSFI
+398 NRSKTSFI
-406 IWIVLVLVVT
+406 IWLVLVLVVT
-416 ASVAVGAWWF
+416 ASVAIGGWWF

-459 PIYSDDIP
+459 PVYSDDIP
-467 ADLIAGAIPEVGHRA
+467 ADLVAGAIPEVGHRA
-482 VRGDEITL
+482 VKGNEITL

-514 LEDRSLSYAEA
+514 LEERSLSYSEA
-525 PSEYSD
+525 PPEYSD

-574 SEQSAREQL
+574 SEESARDQL
-583 EKLGLKVNITEEF
+583 EKLGLKVNITEAF
-596 NPEIRGGDA
+596 NSEIRGGDA

-614 TLPRGTTVTLRV
+614 TLPRGTTVTLRI

-633 DVRGKSKQEAISE
+633 DVRGKSKQEATSE

-656 VTRSDSETGSSAD
+656 VTRSDAESGNSAD
-669 EVTSITPPS
+669 EITSIMPPS

-683 SALTSVDLVLAG
+683 PARTSVDLVLAG

-704 KKYSEAKNPGRSRIY
+704 KKYSEAKKILEEAGFTVKGTGAKKPSSRVYWQSPTGGRETPGAEIKLRTI
-719 GQRHRSQETFISRL
+719 
-733 LAISYGRPRG
+733 G
-743 SWNGNQATHNRFLV
+743 S
-757 GKNVSLP
+757 